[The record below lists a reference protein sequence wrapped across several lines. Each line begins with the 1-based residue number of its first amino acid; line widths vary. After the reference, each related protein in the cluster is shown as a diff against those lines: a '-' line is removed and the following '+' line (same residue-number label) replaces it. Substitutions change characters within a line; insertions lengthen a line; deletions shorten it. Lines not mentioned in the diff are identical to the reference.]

1 MARKDQ
7 FDTWYAMLREG
18 STRCNVSCVPSI
30 SFMESKFLAI
40 IYCNQNLK
48 NQMIC
53 IVGITMEQILP
64 TQLWQKKVKDDTVNI
79 DIQNTYNQ
87 LLTASSA

>member
-1 MARKDQ
+1 
-7 FDTWYAMLREG
+7 
-18 STRCNVSCVPSI
+18 
-30 SFMESKFLAI
+30 
-40 IYCNQNLK
+40 
-48 NQMIC
+48 
-53 IVGITMEQILP
+53 MEQILP

>member
-1 MARKDQ
+1 MQIETNSTKTNMYNSKRENNLPAVLNTISGYQDQ
-7 FDTWYAMLREG
+7 
-18 STRCNVSCVPSI
+18 C
-30 SFMESKFLAI
+30 
-40 IYCNQNLK
+40 QNLK

-87 LLTASSA
+87 LLTASYA